1 MKYEKYNKGKN
12 DLFSGIVLGG
22 FAIAYL
28 IGAAMI
34 KIPKMLS
41 ASLLNASSVPKL
53 WGVLL
58 LILGIVLI
66 VRGLRVMK
74 AEKAAGNAPEKKTAS
89 DAAKGFWTDNRAVVE
104 MFVVLLV
111 YIALIQ
117 PVGFLISTFL
127 FLFAEFN
134 ILTYK
139 EDRKLGFSVV
149 FALVCA
155 VGIYAMFKYGLQDA
169 ASAGHPEGNLLRR
182 EGTDYVDGRF
192 FHGSERPVKRR
203 SGGLGHSGRHYLRCH
218 PRSDGYHGRYDLP
231 AHDLCNE

>member
-1 MKYEKYNKGKN
+1 M
-12 DLFSGIVLGG
+12 
-22 FAIAYL
+22 
-28 IGAAMI
+28 
-34 KIPKMLS
+34 
-41 ASLLNASSVPKL
+41 
-53 WGVLL
+53 LL

-74 AEKAAGNAPEKKTAS
+74 AEKAAGNAPEKRPHRMRPRLLA
-89 DAAKGFWTDNRAVVE
+89 DNRAVVE

-155 VGIYAMFKYGLQDA
+155 VGIYAMFKYGFKM
-169 ASAGHPEGNLLRR
+169 P
-182 EGTDYVDGRF
+182 
-192 FHGSERPVKRR
+192 
-203 SGGLGHSGRHYLRCH
+203 
-218 PRSDGYHGRYDLP
+218 LP
-231 AHDLCNE
+231 QGILKGIF

>member
-89 DAAKGFWTDNRAVVE
+89 DAAQG
-104 MFVVLLV
+104 LL
-111 YIALIQ
+111 
-117 PVGFLISTFL
+117 G
-127 FLFAEFN
+127 
-134 ILTYK
+134 
-139 EDRKLGFSVV
+139 
-149 FALVCA
+149 
-155 VGIYAMFKYGLQDA
+155 
-169 ASAGHPEGNLLRR
+169 
-182 EGTDYVDGRF
+182 
-192 FHGSERPVKRR
+192 
-203 SGGLGHSGRHYLRCH
+203 
-218 PRSDGYHGRYDLP
+218 
-231 AHDLCNE
+231 

>member
-66 VRGLRVMK
+66 VRGLRVHRMRP
-74 AEKAAGNAPEKKTAS
+74 ARAS

-155 VGIYAMFKYGLQDA
+155 VGIYAMFKYGFKM
-169 ASAGHPEGNLLRR
+169 P
-182 EGTDYVDGRF
+182 
-192 FHGSERPVKRR
+192 
-203 SGGLGHSGRHYLRCH
+203 
-218 PRSDGYHGRYDLP
+218 LP
-231 AHDLCNE
+231 QGILKGIF

>member
-34 KIPKMLS
+34 KIPKILS

-58 LILGIVLI
+58 LI

-89 DAAKGFWTDNRAVVE
+89 DAAKGFWADNRAVVE

-155 VGIYAMFKYGLQDA
+155 VGIYAMFKYGFKM
-169 ASAGHPEGNLLRR
+169 P
-182 EGTDYVDGRF
+182 
-192 FHGSERPVKRR
+192 
-203 SGGLGHSGRHYLRCH
+203 
-218 PRSDGYHGRYDLP
+218 LP
-231 AHDLCNE
+231 QGILKGIF

>member
-1 MKYEKYNKGKN
+1 
-12 DLFSGIVLGG
+12 
-22 FAIAYL
+22 
-28 IGAAMI
+28 MI

-41 ASLLNASSVPKL
+41 SSLLNASSVPKL

-74 AEKAAGNAPEKKTAS
+74 AEKAAGNAPEKKTAGQHGQGLLGRQTVRS
-89 DAAKGFWTDNRAVVE
+89 W

-134 ILTYK
+134 ILSYK
-139 EDRKLGFSVV
+139 EDRKIGFTLI
-149 FALVCA
+149 FALICA
-155 VGIYAMFKYGLQDA
+155 VAIYALFKYA
-169 ASAGHPEGNLLRR
+169 FSMP
-182 EGTDYVDGRF
+182 
-192 FHGSERPVKRR
+192 
-203 SGGLGHSGRHYLRCH
+203 
-218 PRSDGYHGRYDLP
+218 LP
-231 AHDLCNE
+231 QGILKGIF

>member
-89 DAAKGFWTDNRAVVE
+89 DAAKGFWADNRA
-104 MFVVLLV
+104 VVLLV

-155 VGIYAMFKYGLQDA
+155 VGIYAMFKYGFKM
-169 ASAGHPEGNLLRR
+169 P
-182 EGTDYVDGRF
+182 
-192 FHGSERPVKRR
+192 
-203 SGGLGHSGRHYLRCH
+203 
-218 PRSDGYHGRYDLP
+218 LP
-231 AHDLCNE
+231 QGILKGIF

>member
-1 MKYEKYNKGKN
+1 MNKLFQTATSVHDEKQS
-12 DLFSGIVLGG
+12 DLSRRADHMREGAIMLGMTVFSQLLAFSALYMLPV
-22 FAIAYL
+22 
-28 IGAAMI
+28 AAT
-34 KIPKMLS
+34 S
-41 ASLLNASSVPKL
+41 AW

-66 VRGLRVMK
+66 VRGLRTMK
-74 AEKAAGNAPEKKTAS
+74 AEKAAGNAPEKKSTSEAV
-89 DAAKGFWTDNRAVVE
+89 KGFWADNRAVVE

-139 EDRKLGFSVV
+139 EDRKLGFSII

-155 VGIYAMFKYGLQDA
+155 VGIYVMFKYGFKM
-169 ASAGHPEGNLLRR
+169 P
-182 EGTDYVDGRF
+182 
-192 FHGSERPVKRR
+192 
-203 SGGLGHSGRHYLRCH
+203 
-218 PRSDGYHGRYDLP
+218 LP
-231 AHDLCNE
+231 QGILKGIF

>member
-28 IGAAMI
+28 IGATMI

-74 AEKAAGNAPEKKTAS
+74 AEKAAGNAPEKKSAS
-89 DAAKGFWTDNRAVVE
+89 EAAKGFWADNRAVVE
-104 MFVVLLV
+104 MFVV
-111 YIALIQ
+111 

-155 VGIYAMFKYGLQDA
+155 VGIYAMFKYGFKM
-169 ASAGHPEGNLLRR
+169 P
-182 EGTDYVDGRF
+182 
-192 FHGSERPVKRR
+192 
-203 SGGLGHSGRHYLRCH
+203 
-218 PRSDGYHGRYDLP
+218 LP
-231 AHDLCNE
+231 QGILKGIF

>member
-66 VRGLRVMK
+66 VRGLHVMRRK
-74 AEKAAGNAPEKKTAS
+74 RQRAMHRKKRPHRMRPRASGLTTAPS
-89 DAAKGFWTDNRAVVE
+89 WRCSWCFW
-104 MFVVLLV
+104 
-111 YIALIQ
+111 
-117 PVGFLISTFL
+117 ST
-127 FLFAEFN
+127 
-134 ILTYK
+134 
-139 EDRKLGFSVV
+139 S
-149 FALVCA
+149 
-155 VGIYAMFKYGLQDA
+155 
-169 ASAGHPEGNLLRR
+169 P
-182 EGTDYVDGRF
+182 
-192 FHGSERPVKRR
+192 
-203 SGGLGHSGRHYLRCH
+203 
-218 PRSDGYHGRYDLP
+218 
-231 AHDLCNE
+231 

>member
-1 MKYEKYNKGKN
+1 MKYEKYKKGQN

-66 VRGLRVMK
+66 VRGLRTMK
-74 AEKAAGNAPEKKTAS
+74 AEKAAGNAPEKKS
-89 DAAKGFWTDNRAVVE
+89 VSEAAKGFWADNRAVVE

-139 EDRKLGFSVV
+139 EDRKLGFSII

-155 VGIYAMFKYGLQDA
+155 VGIYAMFKYGFKMPLPQ
-169 ASAGHPEGNLLRR
+169 GILKGN
-182 EGTDYVDGRF
+182 
-192 FHGSERPVKRR
+192 
-203 SGGLGHSGRHYLRCH
+203 C
-218 PRSDGYHGRYDLP
+218 
-231 AHDLCNE
+231 

>member
-28 IGAAMI
+28 IGATMI

-58 LILGIVLI
+58 LILGIV
-66 VRGLRVMK
+66 
-74 AEKAAGNAPEKKTAS
+74 
-89 DAAKGFWTDNRAVVE
+89 
-104 MFVVLLV
+104 
-111 YIALIQ
+111 

-155 VGIYAMFKYGLQDA
+155 VGIYAMFKYGFKM
-169 ASAGHPEGNLLRR
+169 P
-182 EGTDYVDGRF
+182 
-192 FHGSERPVKRR
+192 
-203 SGGLGHSGRHYLRCH
+203 
-218 PRSDGYHGRYDLP
+218 LP
-231 AHDLCNE
+231 QGILKGIF

>member
-1 MKYEKYNKGKN
+1 MKYEKYKKGQN

-66 VRGLRVMK
+66 VRGLRTMK
-74 AEKAAGNAPEKKTAS
+74 AEKAGTSEAV
-89 DAAKGFWTDNRAVVE
+89 KGFWADNRAVVE

-139 EDRKLGFSVV
+139 EDRKLGFSII

-155 VGIYAMFKYGLQDA
+155 VGIYVMFKYVFKM
-169 ASAGHPEGNLLRR
+169 P
-182 EGTDYVDGRF
+182 
-192 FHGSERPVKRR
+192 
-203 SGGLGHSGRHYLRCH
+203 
-218 PRSDGYHGRYDLP
+218 LP
-231 AHDLCNE
+231 QGILKGIF

>member
-89 DAAKGFWTDNRAVVE
+89 DAAKGFWADNRAVVE

-127 FLFAEFN
+127 FLFAEF
-134 ILTYK
+134 LQRGPEAGLFRGLRTGV
-139 EDRKLGFSVV
+139 RRGHLRHVQV
-149 FALVCA
+149 R
-155 VGIYAMFKYGLQDA
+155 LQDA

-192 FHGSERPVKRR
+192 FHGPERPVKRR
-203 SGGLGHSGRHYLRCH
+203 SGGRGHSDRHHLRCH
-218 PRSDGYHGRYDLP
+218 SRSDGYHGRYDLP